1 MTSFA
6 AVALYF
12 SEIQAIR
19 GGISSIG
26 YFFRTYAQKLY
37 VWTRFGVSWPSP
49 SLHPFQSLI
58 FRY

>member
-19 GGISSIG
+19 GGIGSIG
-26 YFFRTYAQKLY
+26 YFFRT
-37 VWTRFGVSWPSP
+37 
-49 SLHPFQSLI
+49 
-58 FRY
+58 